1 MDVGKFG
8 FFGGEVV
15 GVRVVLFVL
24 LIYDFFLFF
33 FFNINQLFP
42 YKNLISTMCI
52 NHQDKCSY
60 FRTGIVMLC
69 W

>member
-33 FFNINQLFP
+33 F
-42 YKNLISTMCI
+42 LISI
-52 NHQDKCSY
+52 NY
-60 FRTGIVMLC
+60 FPTKT
-69 W
+69 